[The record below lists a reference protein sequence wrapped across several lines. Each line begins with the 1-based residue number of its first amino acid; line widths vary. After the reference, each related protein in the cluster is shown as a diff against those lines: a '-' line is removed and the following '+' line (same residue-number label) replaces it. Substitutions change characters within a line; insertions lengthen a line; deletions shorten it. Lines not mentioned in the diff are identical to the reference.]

1 MSGRILCLIF
11 LLVSLLVLEASAQS
25 NTDSPSRQKAWVKLG
40 VGRSGGEQFSGF
52 TGMISTHYSTAFGIM
67 GIRYL
72 DSQDGSYYPAV
83 IPSSDR
89 INGIRELSMNVGYQV
104 DVSILTLSTS
114 AGVGHVWGRDQT
126 ADGKKSFT
134 GMSLPIE
141 AQVLVNPVRYLAIG
155 VSMSA
160 SIMAKTTI
168 SSGMVVIQVGRF

>member
-1 MSGRILCLIF
+1 
-11 LLVSLLVLEASAQS
+11 
-25 NTDSPSRQKAWVKLG
+25 
-40 VGRSGGEQFSGF
+40 
-52 TGMISTHYSTAFGIM
+52 M
-67 GIRYL
+67 GQTRRGSIRRRT
-72 DSQDGSYYPAV
+72 V
-83 IPSSDR
+83 DR